1 MSTHDCVAAR
11 SIASESARR
20 LLSPR
25 RGART
30 SKPRACARVCVR
42 AAARSNTHL
51 YELLGVSSTATT
63 KEIKSAYRKRALK
76 LHPDVNKA
84 PDAAEKFNEVKQAY
98 NVLVDP
104 KLREAYDAASTGK
117 KSGSASDWSDAW
129 SRATSG
135 ARTSSSSSSGYYGGG
150 FGGSKPKE
158 EEFYGFKD
166 FFADLEKE
174 LDARAAKRP
183 SDAAPKTLWEELYD
197 IGEEFVEFLETT
209 APKPSKKEDRE
220 PSSKYDEP
228 KPKPSKPRK
237 PSAKDQTVDDMLA
250 ELKRDM
256 GL

>member
-1 MSTHDCVAAR
+1 MSTHACSAAR
-11 SIASESARR
+11 SITGEGIRC

-25 RGART
+25 RGARA

-135 ARTSSSSSSGYYGGG
+135 ARASSSGYYGGV
-150 FGGSKPKE
+150 FGESKPKD

-183 SDAAPKTLWEELYD
+183 SDAVPKTLWEELYD
-197 IGEEFVEFLETT
+197 IGEEFVEFLETS
-209 APKPSKKEDRE
+209 APKPPKNEDRE
-220 PSSKYDEP
+220 PSSKYEP
-228 KPKPSKPRK
+228 KPKPNKPSK